1 MFIRN
6 VYLLWNFEKPKNTGL
21 IQDKHHL
28 TNNKKPYNQLNKLLQ
43 TVEEVKTSFKISV
56 RRAEKILESTV
67 SHRIH
72 TKCSKK

>member
-56 RRAEKILESTV
+56 RRAEKNP
-67 SHRIH
+67 RINRF
-72 TKCSKK
+72 T